1 MVIKAEEKK
10 RQFQISKAYGGLKAK
25 RKTGISR
32 TKLLVIIPPSVVKIP
47 QSMGDKR
54 TMRRI
59 NVQAWDQCARD
70 LGGTT
75 QTEVERLNDLKTP
88 SPH

>member
-1 MVIKAEEKK
+1 MIIKAEEKK

-47 QSMGDKR
+47 QSRGDKR
-54 TMRRI
+54 TMRRMSGPGTSVLEI
-59 NVQAWDQCARD
+59 LEEPHRLKLRD
-70 LGGTT
+70 
-75 QTEVERLNDLKTP
+75 
-88 SPH
+88 